1 MIRPLSQRRT
11 AFSQPWPPAWPP
23 VPPANHFGRCVA
35 DTPEGELRLRKEG
48 VQGKDHSTDRATG
61 ARRMPRRGAIRP
73 KRDGRS
79 GCVRLTHDMSHSR
92 TDDLTRTNVTLP
104 SSLLAAVDRMAGPR
118 GRSRYVAEAVAQRVR
133 RDALGAAIR
142 ETAGAMVGR
151 PGWMGPDEVAHWVDG
166 LRSEET
172 D

>member
-1 MIRPLSQRRT
+1 MT
-11 AFSQPWPPAWPP
+11 
-23 VPPANHFGRCVA
+23 
-35 DTPEGELRLRKEG
+35 
-48 VQGKDHSTDRATG
+48 
-61 ARRMPRRGAIRP
+61 
-73 KRDGRS
+73 
-79 GCVRLTHDMSHSR
+79 HSR
-92 TDDLTRTNVTLP
+92 AAGLARTNVTLP
-104 SSLLAAVDRMAGPR
+104 ATLLEEVDRFAGPR

-151 PGWMGPDEVAHWVDG
+151 PGWMSPNEVTDWVDR